1 MCISIIL
8 ALFISNMCSGNVIT
22 YLEHYQN
29 DQYAK
34 IRSKKA
40 KQQMYGAHK

>member
-1 MCISIIL
+1 
-8 ALFISNMCSGNVIT
+8 
-22 YLEHYQN
+22 LEHYQN